1 MVAAIIRNSKLVIP
15 NGQVVLQEND
25 LVYFAYVDVAQRDLL
40 RFLKKN
46 RAFFHSVCIVG
57 GGKIG
62 YLLAKRFEDKGLDVK
77 IIERMKPAAKN
88 LPRFLTAR

>member
-40 RFLKKN
+40 RFLKKTGRFSILSALSAAEKSGICLQSVLKT
-46 RAFFHSVCIVG
+46 RAWMS
-57 GGKIG
+57 K
-62 YLLAKRFEDKGLDVK
+62 
-77 IIERMKPAAKN
+77 
-88 LPRFLTAR
+88 